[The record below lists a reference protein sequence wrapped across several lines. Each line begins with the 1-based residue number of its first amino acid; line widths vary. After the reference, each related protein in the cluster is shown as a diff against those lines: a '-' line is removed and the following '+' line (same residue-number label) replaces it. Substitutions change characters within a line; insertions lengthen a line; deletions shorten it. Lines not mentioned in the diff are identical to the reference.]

1 MAETIGNW
9 HTGVMDTATVDREA
23 TINARCAA
31 LGLSRAQAQALA
43 NAGPFPYNVAPHD
56 LPHMLGLDSATLTP
70 RPPKAWL
77 AMAAQ
82 TSSCSYKGT
91 LTPETLLGVLVLG
104 QVPAEFT
111 AHIGCFLGEV
121 SAQVF
126 VLAIEQ
132 AAQQS
137 GMPISE
143 IWRNV
148 AQLNEALQPLT
159 QRRPLAV
166 GENTNV
172 TQFE

>member
-1 MAETIGNW
+1 
-9 HTGVMDTATVDREA
+9 MDTATVDREA
-23 TINARCAA
+23 IVNARCAT
-31 LGLSRAQAQALA
+31 LGLSRAQAQASADA
-43 NAGPFPYNVAPHD
+43 NPFPFNLAPHD
-56 LPHMLGLDSATLTP
+56 LPYMLGLDSATLTP

-91 LTPETLLGVLVLG
+91 LTSETLLGVLVIG
-104 QVPAEFT
+104 EVPAEFA
-111 AHIGCFLGEV
+111 AHIGCFLSEV

-126 VLAIEQ
+126 VLSIEQ

-137 GMPISE
+137 GIPISE

-148 AQLNEALQPLT
+148 ARLHESMLPPY
-159 QRRPLAV
+159 QRRPLFA

-172 TQFE
+172 AQIE